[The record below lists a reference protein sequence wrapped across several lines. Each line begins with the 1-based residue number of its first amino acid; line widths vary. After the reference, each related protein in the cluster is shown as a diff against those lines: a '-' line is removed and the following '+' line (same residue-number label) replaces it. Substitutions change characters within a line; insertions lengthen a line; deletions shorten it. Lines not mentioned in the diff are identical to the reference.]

1 MKFSLKL
8 LLWSII
14 VMAIAFGFSGF
25 YLVNY
30 VFETSLEREVEQ
42 ALDENSILRFAF
54 ETAALNV
61 PAKYDMLQN
70 GTIEQIGVNLETSG
84 QNIGRMLR
92 ISDEE
97 KNVLYASDGFDADE
111 EQLALTDELTKTY
124 RIIQMGEKYYIQTGS
139 TVQALDRLL
148 YLETLRDVSE
158 VFDERAL
165 GFGVYRRVT
174 VLMLILGTLIMH
186 LIASWLTKPIRLL
199 TKATKQ
205 MAAGEYAYRAQKIS
219 NDELGRL
226 TLDFNRMAEALEENV
241 SKLEDE
247 LQAREDFIGAFA
259 HELKTP
265 LTSIIGYAD
274 MLRSRKLDE
283 EKSILSANYI
293 YTEGKRLESMSIRL
307 LDIMVA
313 KHGTPEFQQTPVAN
327 LFLYLRDMFQ
337 TNEEMHF
344 VYHYDPGTVLV
355 ESNLII
361 TVLINLLDNACK
373 ASEPGST
380 VEITGV
386 KEKEGYRFI
395 IKDYGVGIAP
405 EEVKKITKAFYM
417 IDKSRS
423 RSKNGAGLGLAL
435 CAEILTLHGSR
446 LEIDSTLGEGT
457 AMSFLIHTETGHDG
471 KEDKH
476 EEIIY

>member
-14 VMAIAFGFSGF
+14 VMAIACGFSGF

-61 PAKYDMLQN
+61 PAKYDMLQD
-70 GTIEQIGVNLETSG
+70 GSIEQIAANLENSG

-97 KNVLYASDGFDADE
+97 RTVLYASDGFEADE

-124 RIIQMGEKYYIQTGS
+124 RIIQIGEKYYIQTGS

-158 VFDERAL
+158 VFNERAM

-174 VLMLILGTLIMH
+174 VLMLVFGTLIMH

-205 MAAGEYAYRAQKIS
+205 MAAGDYAYRAQKVS
-219 NDELGRL
+219 NDELGQL
-226 TLDFNRMAEALEENV
+226 TMDFNRMAEALEENV
-241 SKLEDE
+241 GKLEDE

-313 KHGTPEFQQTPVAN
+313 KHGTPEFQQTPAEN

-337 TNEEMHF
+337 TNEEMQF
-344 VYHYDPGTVLV
+344 VYRYDTDTILV
-355 ESNLII
+355 ESDLII

-373 ASEPGST
+373 ASEPGSPI
-380 VEITGV
+380 EITGS
-386 KEKEGYRFI
+386 KEKDGYRFTV
-395 IKDYGVGIAP
+395 KDYGVGIAP
-405 EEVKKITKAFYM
+405 EEAKKITKAFYM
-417 IDKSRS
+417 VDKSRS
-423 RSKNGAGLGLAL
+423 RSRNGAGLGLAL

-446 LEIDSTLGEGT
+446 LEIDSVPGEGT
-457 AMSFLIHTETGHDG
+457 AMSFLIHKELDRKGDGHEKIG
-471 KEDKH
+471 
-476 EEIIY
+476 Y

>member
-1 MKFSLKL
+1 MRFSLKL
-8 LLWSII
+8 LLLSII
-14 VMAIAFGFSGF
+14 VMALAFGFSGF

-30 VFETSLEREVEQ
+30 VFETSLVREVEQ

-61 PAKYDMLQN
+61 PAKYDMLQD
-70 GTIEQIGVNLETSG
+70 GSIEQIAVNLENSG
-84 QNIGRMLR
+84 QSTGRMLR

-97 KNVLYASDGFDADE
+97 KVFLYASEGFDADG
-111 EQLALTDELTKTY
+111 EQLATTDEQTKTY
-124 RIIQMGEKYYIQTGS
+124 RIIRLGERYYIQTGS
-139 TVQALDRLL
+139 ILRALDRVL

-158 VFDERAL
+158 VFEERAL

-174 VLMLILGTLIMH
+174 VLMLVLGTLVMY

-205 MAAGEYAYRAQKIS
+205 MAAGDYGYRAKKVS
-219 NDELGRL
+219 SDELGQL

-241 SKLEDE
+241 GKLEDE

-293 YTEGKRLESMSIRL
+293 YTEGRRLESMSIRL

-313 KHGTPEFQQTPVAN
+313 KHGTPEFLQVPAEN
-327 LFLYLRDMFQ
+327 LFLYVKEMFK
-337 TNEEMHF
+337 TNQEMDFEYRYDADTIF
-344 VYHYDPGTVLV
+344 VEGD
-355 ESNLII
+355 LII

-373 ASEPGST
+373 ASEPGSRIE
-380 VEITGV
+380 VFGK
-386 KEKEGYRFI
+386 KEQEGYRFTV
-395 IKDYGVGIAP
+395 KDEGVGIAP

-417 IDKSRS
+417 VDKSRS
-423 RSKNGAGLGLAL
+423 RSRNGAGLGLAL
-435 CAEILTLHGSR
+435 CAEILALHESR
-446 LEIDSTLGEGT
+446 LEIDSTPGKGT
-457 AMSFLIHTETGHDG
+457 AMSFLIRKGGEA
-471 KEDKH
+471 
-476 EEIIY
+476 